1 MVLGDTWAGI
11 ECNIEPALLAAA
23 PSGSNQHPISLR
35 SLVPP
40 RTPGSFCPQSSPA
53 PHDLVLL
60 LLPLCPTFYHQLT
73 RHSRRRCVD
82 KPCTHTSRNLD
93 HTTHVFYFRQTMQE
107 TTLVCVKILIKYAKR
122 EGGFH

>member
-40 RTPGSFCPQSSPA
+40 RTPGSFGPQSSPA

-73 RHSRRRCVD
+73 
-82 KPCTHTSRNLD
+82 
-93 HTTHVFYFRQTMQE
+93 
-107 TTLVCVKILIKYAKR
+107 
-122 EGGFH
+122 

>member
-40 RTPGSFCPQSSPA
+40 RTPGSFGPQSSPA

-60 LLPLCPTFYHQLT
+60 LLPLCLTFCHHLSHDIHADAVSTSHAPTRHATSTTQLT
-73 RHSRRRCVD
+73 SSLFGRRC
-82 KPCTHTSRNLD
+82 K
-93 HTTHVFYFRQTMQE
+93 RQRWFA
-107 TTLVCVKILIKYAKR
+107 LKY
-122 EGGFH
+122 

>member
-40 RTPGSFCPQSSPA
+40 RTPGSFGPQSSPA

-60 LLPLCPTFYHQLT
+60 LLPLCLTFCHHLS
-73 RHSRRRCVD
+73 HDIHADAVS
-82 KPCTHTSRNLD
+82 TSHAPNVTQPGPHNSHLLFSAD
-93 HTTHVFYFRQTMQE
+93 D
-107 TTLVCVKILIKYAKR
+107 AR
-122 EGGFH
+122 ENVGLH